1 MAICALPLIVIATSR
16 WFAKGW
22 GMGTAVEKPSIK
34 RGKLSTDERDQLIIQ
49 YAPWVK
55 FIALR
60 MATKLPAHVQAE
72 DLISAGIIGLIDA
85 LDKFNPEREVQFKTY
100 AQIRIQGAMKD
111 ELRALDWAS
120 RSMRQ
125 KVKRLEQAY
134 ATLEQEFGRPASSE
148 EVANSLGLNRDEFE
162 EMLDEVKGT
171 SLVSLEELG
180 QGPASEDRSNLMEA
194 LLTRQDQ
201 DPLEVLN
208 LQDLKK
214 ALTLAIAELPEKERL
229 VLSLYYFEE
238 LTMKEVGRVLNL
250 TESRISQ
257 LHTQT
262 VLRLRGKL
270 KAYLAG

>member
-1 MAICALPLIVIATSR
+1 METTTAKQSSR
-16 WFAKGW
+16 Q
-22 GMGTAVEKPSIK
+22 
-34 RGKLSTDERDQLIIQ
+34 GKLSTAERDQLIIR

-55 FIALR
+55 FIAMR
-60 MATKLPAHVQAE
+60 MASKLPSHIQAE

-85 LDKFNPEREVQFKTY
+85 LDKFNPTREVQFKTY

-125 KVKRLEQAY
+125 KVKRLEHVY
-134 ATLEQEFGRPASSE
+134 TTLEQELGRPPASE
-148 EVANSLGLNRDEFE
+148 EVANSLGIEMDEFE
-162 EMLDEVKGT
+162 EMLDDVKGT

-180 QGPASEDRSNLMEA
+180 QGPASEDKTNLLEA
-194 LLTRQDQ
+194 LLTREDQ

-214 ALTLAIAELPEKERL
+214 ALSLAISELPEKERL

-238 LTMKEVGRVLNL
+238 LTMKEVGKVLNL

-257 LHTQT
+257 LHTQI
-262 VLRLRGKL
+262 VLRLRSKL
-270 KAYLAG
+270 KAYFAG

>member
-1 MAICALPLIVIATSR
+1 
-16 WFAKGW
+16 
-22 GMGTAVEKPSIK
+22 MGTLVEKSSIG
-34 RGKLSTDERDQLIIQ
+34 RGNLSVTERDELILQ

-60 MATKLPAHVQAE
+60 MASKLPAHIQAE

-85 LDKFNPEREVQFKTY
+85 LDKFNPAREVQFKTY

-125 KVKRLEQAY
+125 KVKRLEHAY
-134 ATLEQEFGRPASSE
+134 ATLEQEFGRPPSSE
-148 EVANSLGLNRDEFE
+148 EVANSLGIKMDEFE
-162 EMLDEVKGT
+162 EMLDDVKGT
-171 SLVSLEELG
+171 ALVSLEELG
-180 QGPASEDRSNLMEA
+180 QGPASEDKSSLLEA

-201 DPLEVLN
+201 DPLEMLN

-238 LTMKEVGRVLNL
+238 LTMKEVGNVLNL

-257 LHTQT
+257 LHTQA

-270 KAYLAG
+270 KGYFGG

>member
-1 MAICALPLIVIATSR
+1 
-16 WFAKGW
+16 
-22 GMGTAVEKPSIK
+22 MGTTVEKSVVGQ
-34 RGKLSTDERDQLIIQ
+34 GKLSVAERDQLIIQ

-60 MATKLPAHVQAE
+60 MAAKLPSHIQAE
-72 DLISAGIIGLIDA
+72 DLISAGIVGLIDA
-85 LDKFNPEREVQFKTY
+85 LDKFNPAREVQFKTY

-134 ATLEQEFGRPASSE
+134 ATLEHELGRPPSSE
-148 EVANSLGLNRDEFE
+148 EVAKSMGIKMHEFE
-162 EMLDEVKGT
+162 ELLDDVKGT
-171 SLVSLEELG
+171 SIVSLEELG
-180 QGPASEDRSNLMEA
+180 QGPASEDKSTLLEA

-214 ALTLAIAELPEKERL
+214 ALTLAIGQLPEKERL

-238 LTMKEVGRVLNL
+238 LTMKEVGKVLHL

-257 LHTQT
+257 LHTQA

>member
-1 MAICALPLIVIATSR
+1 MDTLA
-16 WFAKGW
+16 
-22 GMGTAVEKPSIK
+22 EKPRI
-34 RGKLSTDERDQLIIQ
+34 RQGKLSVAERDQLIIR

-60 MATKLPAHVQAE
+60 MAAKLPSHVQAE

-85 LDKFNPEREVQFKTY
+85 LDKFNPDREVQFKTY

-125 KVKRLEQAY
+125 KVKRLEHTY
-134 ATLEQEFGRPASSE
+134 ATLEQELGRPPSSE
-148 EVANSLGLNRDEFE
+148 EVANSFGIEMDEFE
-162 EMLDEVKGT
+162 EMLDDVKGT

-180 QGPASEDRSNLMEA
+180 QGPASEDKTNLLEA
-194 LLTRQDQ
+194 LLSREDQ
-201 DPLEVLN
+201 DPLEMLN

-214 ALTLAIAELPEKERL
+214 ALTQAIAELPEKERL

-238 LTMKEVGRVLNL
+238 LTMKEVGKVLNL

-262 VLRLRGKL
+262 VMRLRGKL
-270 KAYLAG
+270 KAYMVG

>member
-1 MAICALPLIVIATSR
+1 
-16 WFAKGW
+16 
-22 GMGTAVEKPSIK
+22 MGTTAETPVSSRSRPSAA
-34 RGKLSTDERDQLIIQ
+34 ERDQLIIR
-49 YAPWVK
+49 YAPWAR

-60 MATKLPAHVQAE
+60 MAAKLPAHIQAE

-85 LDKFNPEREVQFKTY
+85 LDKFNPAREVQFKTY
-100 AQIRIQGAMKD
+100 AQIRIQGAIKD
-111 ELRALDWAS
+111 ELRSLDWAS
-120 RSMRQ
+120 RSTRQ

-134 ATLEQEFGRPASSE
+134 ASLERQLGRPPSSE
-148 EVANSLGLNRDEFE
+148 EVANSMGIKMAAFE
-162 EMLDEVKGT
+162 EMLDDVRGT

-180 QGPASEDRSNLMEA
+180 QGPASEDKSALLEA

-201 DPLEVLN
+201 DPLEMLN

-238 LTMKEVGRVLNL
+238 LTMKEVGRVLDL

-257 LHTQT
+257 LHTQA

-270 KAYLAG
+270 KEYFAG

>member
-1 MAICALPLIVIATSR
+1 METTMAKQSSR
-16 WFAKGW
+16 Q
-22 GMGTAVEKPSIK
+22 
-34 RGKLSTDERDQLIIQ
+34 GKLSTAERDQLIIR

-55 FIALR
+55 FIAMR
-60 MATKLPAHVQAE
+60 MASKLPSHIQAE

-85 LDKFNPEREVQFKTY
+85 LDKFNPAREVQFKTY

-111 ELRALDWAS
+111 ELRARDWAS

-125 KVKRLEQAY
+125 KVKRLEHVY
-134 ATLEQEFGRPASSE
+134 TTLEQELGRPPASE
-148 EVANSLGLNRDEFE
+148 EVANSLGIEMGEFE
-162 EMLDEVKGT
+162 EMLDDVKGT

-180 QGPASEDRSNLMEA
+180 QGPASEDKTNLLEA
-194 LLTRQDQ
+194 LLTREDQ

-214 ALTLAIAELPEKERL
+214 ALSLAISELPEKERL

-238 LTMKEVGRVLNL
+238 LTMKEVGKVLNL

-262 VLRLRGKL
+262 ILRLRSKL
-270 KAYLAG
+270 KAYFAG

>member
-1 MAICALPLIVIATSR
+1 MNTL
-16 WFAKGW
+16 
-22 GMGTAVEKPSIK
+22 VEKSSIG
-34 RGKLSTDERDQLIIQ
+34 RNKLSVAERDQLIIR

-60 MATKLPAHVQAE
+60 MAAKLPSHIQAE

-85 LDKFNPEREVQFKTY
+85 LDKFNPAREVQFKTY

-125 KVKRLEQAY
+125 KVKRLEHVY
-134 ATLEQEFGRPASSE
+134 TTLEQELGRPPASE
-148 EVANSLGLNRDEFE
+148 EVANSLGIEMDEFE
-162 EMLDEVKGT
+162 EMLDDVKGT

-180 QGPASEDRSNLMEA
+180 QGPASEDKTNLLEA
-194 LLTRQDQ
+194 LLTREDQ

-214 ALTLAIAELPEKERL
+214 ALSLAISELPEKERL

-238 LTMKEVGRVLNL
+238 LTMKEVGKVLNL

-262 VLRLRGKL
+262 ILRLRSKL
-270 KAYLAG
+270 KAYFAG

>member
-1 MAICALPLIVIATSR
+1 METTTAKQSSR
-16 WFAKGW
+16 Q
-22 GMGTAVEKPSIK
+22 
-34 RGKLSTDERDQLIIQ
+34 GKLSTAERDQLIIR

-55 FIALR
+55 FIAMR
-60 MATKLPAHVQAE
+60 MASKLPSHIQAE

-85 LDKFNPEREVQFKTY
+85 LDKFNPAREVQFKTY

-125 KVKRLEQAY
+125 KVKRLEHVY
-134 ATLEQEFGRPASSE
+134 TTLEQELGRPPASE
-148 EVANSLGLNRDEFE
+148 EVANSLGIEMDEFE
-162 EMLDEVKGT
+162 EMLDDVKGT

-180 QGPASEDRSNLMEA
+180 QGPASEDKTNLLEA
-194 LLTRQDQ
+194 LLTREDQ

-214 ALTLAIAELPEKERL
+214 ALSLAISELPEKERL

-238 LTMKEVGRVLNL
+238 LTMKEVGKVLNL

-262 VLRLRGKL
+262 VLRLRSKL
-270 KAYLAG
+270 KAYFAG

>member
-1 MAICALPLIVIATSR
+1 
-16 WFAKGW
+16 
-22 GMGTAVEKPSIK
+22 MGTLGEKIVFE
-34 RGKLSTDERDQLIIQ
+34 RGKLSAAERDQLIIQ

-60 MATKLPAHVQAE
+60 MVAKLPSHIQAE

-85 LDKFNPEREVQFKTY
+85 LDKFNPAREVQFKTY

-111 ELRALDWAS
+111 ELRSLDWAS

-134 ATLEQEFGRPASSE
+134 ATLEQQLGRPPSSE
-148 EVANSLGLNRDEFE
+148 EVASSMGIEIDDFE
-162 EMLDEVKGT
+162 ALLDDVKGT

-180 QGPASEDRSNLMEA
+180 QGPASEDKSALLEA
-194 LLTRQDQ
+194 LLSREDQ
-201 DPLEVLN
+201 DPIELLN
-208 LQDLKK
+208 LHDLKK
-214 ALTLAIAELPEKERL
+214 ALTEAIAELPEKERL

-238 LTMKEVGRVLNL
+238 LTMKEVGKVLNL

-257 LHTQT
+257 LHTQA

-270 KAYLAG
+270 KAYLAA

>member
-1 MAICALPLIVIATSR
+1 
-16 WFAKGW
+16 
-22 GMGTAVEKPSIK
+22 MGTTVDTPIVG
-34 RGKLSTDERDQLIIQ
+34 RTQLSAAEREQLIIR

-60 MATKLPAHVQAE
+60 MAAKLPSHIQAE

-85 LDKFNPEREVQFKTY
+85 LDKFNPAREVQFKTY

-120 RSMRQ
+120 RSVRQ
-125 KVKRLEQAY
+125 KAKRLEQAY
-134 ATLEQEFGRPASSE
+134 ATLEQKLGRPASSE
-148 EVANSLGLNRDEFE
+148 EVASSLGIEMAEFE
-162 EMLDEVKGT
+162 EMLDDVKGT
-171 SLVSLEELG
+171 SLVSLEEIG
-180 QGPASEDRSNLMEA
+180 QTVASEEKSSLLDA

-201 DPLEVLN
+201 DPLEALN

-214 ALTLAIAELPEKERL
+214 ALVRAIDELPEKERL
-229 VLSLYYFEE
+229 VLSLYYFDE
-238 LTMKEVGRVLNL
+238 LTMKEVGKVLNL

-257 LHTQT
+257 LHTQA

>member
-1 MAICALPLIVIATSR
+1 MNTV
-16 WFAKGW
+16 
-22 GMGTAVEKPSIK
+22 VEKSNI
-34 RGKLSTDERDQLIIQ
+34 RRNLLSLVERDQLIVK

-60 MATKLPAHVQAE
+60 MAAKLPAHIQAE

-85 LDKFNPEREVQFKTY
+85 LDKFNPAREVQFKTY
-100 AQIRIQGAMKD
+100 AHIRIQGAIKD

-125 KVKRLEQAY
+125 KVKRLERAY
-134 ATLEQEFGRPASSE
+134 ATLEHALGRPPASE
-148 EVANSLGLNRDEFE
+148 EVATSLGIDIGEFE
-162 EMLDEVKGT
+162 NMLDAVKST
-171 SLVSLEELG
+171 SLVSLDELG
-180 QGPASEDRSNLMEA
+180 QAPPSEDKSDLLKA
-194 LLTRQDQ
+194 LLTREDQ
-201 DPLEVLN
+201 DPLETLN

-214 ALTLAIAELPEKERL
+214 ALTLAIAALPEKERL

-238 LTMKEVGRVLNL
+238 LTMKEVGKVLNL

-257 LHTQT
+257 LHTQA

-270 KAYLAG
+270 KGYLGG

>member
-1 MAICALPLIVIATSR
+1 
-16 WFAKGW
+16 
-22 GMGTAVEKPSIK
+22 MGTLVEKSSIG
-34 RGKLSTDERDQLIIQ
+34 RGNLSVTERDELILQ

-60 MATKLPAHVQAE
+60 MASKLPAHIQAE

-85 LDKFNPEREVQFKTY
+85 LDKFNPAREVQFRTY

-125 KVKRLEQAY
+125 KVKRLEHAY
-134 ATLEQEFGRPASSE
+134 ATLEQEFGRPPSSE
-148 EVANSLGLNRDEFE
+148 EVANSLGIKMDEFE
-162 EMLDEVKGT
+162 EMLDDVKGT
-171 SLVSLEELG
+171 ALVSLEELG
-180 QGPASEDRSNLMEA
+180 QGPASEDKSSLLEA

-201 DPLEVLN
+201 DPLEMLN

-238 LTMKEVGRVLNL
+238 LTMKEVGKVLNL

-257 LHTQT
+257 LHTQA

-270 KAYLAG
+270 KGYFGG

>member
-1 MAICALPLIVIATSR
+1 
-16 WFAKGW
+16 
-22 GMGTAVEKPSIK
+22 MGTTVDKPLVGP
-34 RGKLSTDERDQLIIQ
+34 GKLSAAERDQLIIR

-60 MATKLPAHVQAE
+60 MAAKLPSHIQAE

-85 LDKFNPEREVQFKTY
+85 LDKFNPAREVQFKTY

-134 ATLEQEFGRPASSE
+134 ATLEQELGRPPSSE
-148 EVANSLGLNRDEFE
+148 EVANSMGIAMGEFE
-162 EMLDEVKGT
+162 ELLDDVKGT

-180 QGPASEDRSNLMEA
+180 QGPASEDKSTLLEA

-201 DPLEVLN
+201 DPLEMLN

-238 LTMKEVGRVLNL
+238 LTMKEVGKVLNL

-257 LHTQT
+257 LHTQA

-270 KAYLAG
+270 KAYLGG

>member
-1 MAICALPLIVIATSR
+1 
-16 WFAKGW
+16 
-22 GMGTAVEKPSIK
+22 MGTTVETPVVG
-34 RGKLSTDERDQLIIQ
+34 RGRLSVAERDQLIIR

-55 FIALR
+55 YIALR
-60 MATKLPAHVQAE
+60 MAAKLPAHIQAE
-72 DLISAGIIGLIDA
+72 DLMSAGIIGLIDA
-85 LDKFNPEREVQFKTY
+85 LDKFNPTREVQFKTY

-134 ATLEQEFGRPASSE
+134 ATLERELGRPPSSE
-148 EVANSLGLNRDEFE
+148 EVASSLGIKMAAFE
-162 EMLDEVKGT
+162 EMLDDVKGT
-171 SLVSLEELG
+171 TLVSLEELG
-180 QGPASEDRSNLMEA
+180 QGPASEDKSALLEA

-201 DPLEVLN
+201 DPLEMLN

-214 ALTLAIAELPEKERL
+214 ALTVAIAELPEKERL

-238 LTMKEVGRVLNL
+238 LTMKEVGKVLNL

-257 LHTQT
+257 LHTQA
-262 VLRLRGKL
+262 VLRLRAKL
-270 KAYLAG
+270 KGYLAG

>member
-1 MAICALPLIVIATSR
+1 MDT
-16 WFAKGW
+16 
-22 GMGTAVEKPSIK
+22 TVENSGIG
-34 RGKLSTDERDQLIIQ
+34 RGKLSVAERDQLIIR

-60 MATKLPAHVQAE
+60 MAAKLPSHIQTE

-85 LDKFNPEREVQFKTY
+85 LDKFNPAREVQFKTY

-125 KVKRLEQAY
+125 KVKRLEHAY
-134 ATLEQEFGRPASSE
+134 ATLEQKLGRPPASE
-148 EVANSLGLNRDEFE
+148 EVANSLGIAMDEFE
-162 EMLDEVKGT
+162 ELLDDVKGT

-180 QGPASEDRSNLMEA
+180 QGPASEDKSSLLEA

-214 ALTLAIAELPEKERL
+214 ALTLAIAALPEKERL
-229 VLSLYYFEE
+229 VLSLYHFEE
-238 LTMKEVGRVLNL
+238 LTMKEVGKVLNL

-257 LHTQT
+257 LHTQA

-270 KAYLAG
+270 KAYFGG

>member
-1 MAICALPLIVIATSR
+1 METTV
-16 WFAKGW
+16 AKQ
-22 GMGTAVEKPSIK
+22 SD
-34 RGKLSTDERDQLIIQ
+34 RQGKLSRAERDQLIIR

-55 FIALR
+55 FIAMR
-60 MATKLPAHVQAE
+60 MAAKLPSHIQAE

-85 LDKFNPEREVQFKTY
+85 LDKFNPAREVQFKTY

-125 KVKRLEQAY
+125 KVKRLEHAY
-134 ATLEQEFGRPASSE
+134 AILEQELGRPPSSE
-148 EVANSLGLNRDEFE
+148 EVASSLGIEMDEFE
-162 EMLDEVKGT
+162 GMLDDLKGT

-180 QGPASEDRSNLMEA
+180 QGPASEDKTNLLEA
-194 LLTRQDQ
+194 LLTREDQ
-201 DPLEVLN
+201 DPLELLN
-208 LQDLKK
+208 LHDLKK
-214 ALTLAIAELPEKERL
+214 ALSLAIAELPEKERL

-238 LTMKEVGRVLNL
+238 LTMKEVGKVLNL

-262 VLRLRGKL
+262 VLRLRSKL

>member
-1 MAICALPLIVIATSR
+1 
-16 WFAKGW
+16 
-22 GMGTAVEKPSIK
+22 MGTTVEKPSIG
-34 RGKLSTDERDQLIIQ
+34 RSKLSVAERDQLIIQ
-49 YAPWVK
+49 YTPWVR
-55 FIALR
+55 FMALR
-60 MATKLPAHVQAE
+60 MAAKLPSHIQAE

-85 LDKFNPEREVQFKTY
+85 LDKFNPTREVQFKTY

-125 KVKRLEQAY
+125 KVKRLEHAY
-134 ATLEQEFGRPASSE
+134 ATLEQELGRPPSSE
-148 EVANSLGLNRDEFE
+148 EVANSLGIEMDEFE
-162 EMLDEVKGT
+162 EMLDDVKGT

-180 QGPASEDRSNLMEA
+180 QGPASEDKSSVLEA

-201 DPLEVLN
+201 DPLEMLN

-214 ALTLAIAELPEKERL
+214 ALTLAIGELPEKERL

-238 LTMKEVGRVLNL
+238 LTMKEVGKVLNL

>member
-1 MAICALPLIVIATSR
+1 MEITAT
-16 WFAKGW
+16 KQ
-22 GMGTAVEKPSIK
+22 SIGQ
-34 RGKLSTDERDQLIIQ
+34 GKLSTAERDQLIIR

-60 MATKLPAHVQAE
+60 MAAKLPAHIQAE

-85 LDKFNPEREVQFKTY
+85 LDKFNPAREVQFKTY
-100 AQIRIQGAMKD
+100 AQIRIQGAIKD
-111 ELRALDWAS
+111 ELRSLDWAS
-120 RSMRQ
+120 RSTRQ

-134 ATLEQEFGRPASSE
+134 ASLERELGRPPSSE
-148 EVANSLGLNRDEFE
+148 EVASSMGIKMAAFE
-162 EMLDEVKGT
+162 EMLDDVRGA

-180 QGPASEDRSNLMEA
+180 QGPASEDKSALLEA

-201 DPLEVLN
+201 DPLEMLN

-238 LTMKEVGRVLNL
+238 LTMKEVGRVLDL

-257 LHTQT
+257 LHTQAI
-262 VLRLRGKL
+262 LRLRGKL
-270 KAYLAG
+270 KEYFAS

>member
-1 MAICALPLIVIATSR
+1 MRTTL
-16 WFAKGW
+16 
-22 GMGTAVEKPSIK
+22 EKPSTG
-34 RGKLSTDERDQLIIQ
+34 RGKVAGAERDQLIIQ
-49 YAPWVK
+49 YLPWVK

-60 MATKLPAHVQAE
+60 MAAKLPSHIQAE
-72 DLISAGIIGLIDA
+72 DLISAGVIGLIDA
-85 LDKFNPEREVQFKTY
+85 LDKFNPAREVQFKTY
-100 AQIRIQGAMKD
+100 AQIRIQGAIKD

-125 KVKRLEQAY
+125 KVKRLEHAY
-134 ATLEQEFGRPASSE
+134 ATLEQEFGRPPSSE
-148 EVANSLGLNRDEFE
+148 EVASSLGVEMDEFE
-162 EMLDEVKGT
+162 EMLDDVKGT
-171 SLVSLEELG
+171 SLVSLEDLG
-180 QGPASEDRSNLMEA
+180 HGPAAEDKSGLPEA

-214 ALTLAIAELPEKERL
+214 SLTVTIAELPEKERL

-238 LTMKEVGRVLNL
+238 LTMKEVGKVMSL

-257 LHTQT
+257 LHTQA

>member
-1 MAICALPLIVIATSR
+1 METTAAKQISR
-16 WFAKGW
+16 Q
-22 GMGTAVEKPSIK
+22 
-34 RGKLSTDERDQLIIQ
+34 GKLSTAERDQLIIR

-60 MATKLPAHVQAE
+60 MAAKLPLHIQAE

-85 LDKFNPEREVQFKTY
+85 LDKFNPAREVQFKTY

-125 KVKRLEQAY
+125 KVKRLEHAY
-134 ATLEQEFGRPASSE
+134 AILEQELGRPPSSE
-148 EVANSLGLNRDEFE
+148 EVANSLGIEMDEFE
-162 EMLDEVKGT
+162 EMLDDVKGT
-171 SLVSLEELG
+171 SLISLEELG
-180 QGPASEDRSNLMEA
+180 QGPASEDKTNLLEA
-194 LLTRQDQ
+194 LLTREDQ

-214 ALTLAIAELPEKERL
+214 ALSLAIAELPEKERL

-238 LTMKEVGRVLNL
+238 LTMKEVGKVLHL

-262 VLRLRGKL
+262 VLRLRSKL

>member
-1 MAICALPLIVIATSR
+1 MDT
-16 WFAKGW
+16 
-22 GMGTAVEKPSIK
+22 TVEKSGIG
-34 RGKLSTDERDQLIIQ
+34 RGKLSVAERDQLIIR

-60 MATKLPAHVQAE
+60 MAAKLPSHIQAE

-85 LDKFNPEREVQFKTY
+85 LDKFNPAREVQFKTY

-125 KVKRLEQAY
+125 KVKQLENAY
-134 ATLEQEFGRPASSE
+134 VTLEQELGRPPTSE
-148 EVANSLGLNRDEFE
+148 EVANLLGVTIDEFE
-162 EMLDEVKGT
+162 KLLDDVKGT

-180 QGPASEDRSNLMEA
+180 QGPVSEDKSSLLEA

-238 LTMKEVGRVLNL
+238 LTMKEVGKVLNL

-257 LHTQT
+257 LHTQS
-262 VLRLRGKL
+262 VLRLRAKL

>member
-1 MAICALPLIVIATSR
+1 METATVEHSSR
-16 WFAKGW
+16 Q
-22 GMGTAVEKPSIK
+22 
-34 RGKLSTDERDQLIIQ
+34 GKLSTAERDQLIIR

-55 FIALR
+55 FIAMR
-60 MATKLPAHVQAE
+60 MASKLPSHIQVE
-72 DLISAGIIGLIDA
+72 DLISAGIVGLIDA
-85 LDKFNPEREVQFKTY
+85 LDKFNPSREVQFKTY

-125 KVKRLEQAY
+125 KVKRLEHAY
-134 ATLEQEFGRPASSE
+134 TVLEQELGRPPSSE
-148 EVANSLGLNRDEFE
+148 EVAHSFGIQMHEFE
-162 EMLDEVKGT
+162 EMLDAVKGT

-180 QGPASEDRSNLMEA
+180 QGPASEDKTNLLEA
-194 LLTRQDQ
+194 LLSREDQ

-214 ALTLAIAELPEKERL
+214 ALAHAIAELPEKERL

-238 LTMKEVGRVLNL
+238 LTMKEVGKVLNL

-262 VLRLRGKL
+262 VLRLRSKL
-270 KAYLAG
+270 KAYFAG

>member
-1 MAICALPLIVIATSR
+1 MNTIMEQS
-16 WFAKGW
+16 
-22 GMGTAVEKPSIK
+22 SIG
-34 RGKLSTDERDQLIIQ
+34 RDKLSVAERDELIIR

-60 MATKLPAHVQAE
+60 MAAKLPSHIQAE

-85 LDKFNPEREVQFKTY
+85 LDKFNPAREVQFKTY
-100 AQIRIQGAMKD
+100 AQIRIQGAIKD

-120 RSMRQ
+120 RSVRQ

-134 ATLEQEFGRPASSE
+134 ATLEQELGRPPASE
-148 EVANSLGLNRDEFE
+148 EVATSLGIDMDEFE

-171 SLVSLEELG
+171 ALVSLEELG
-180 QGPASEDRSNLMEA
+180 QGPPSEDKSSLMEA
-194 LLTRQDQ
+194 LLTREDQ
-201 DPLEVLN
+201 DPLEMLN

-214 ALTLAIAELPEKERL
+214 ALTQVIAALPEKERL

-238 LTMKEVGRVLNL
+238 LTMKEVGKVLNL

-257 LHTQT
+257 LHTQA

>member
-1 MAICALPLIVIATSR
+1 MDT
-16 WFAKGW
+16 
-22 GMGTAVEKPSIK
+22 TVENSGIG
-34 RGKLSTDERDQLIIQ
+34 RGKLSVAERDQLIIR

-55 FIALR
+55 FIGLR
-60 MATKLPAHVQAE
+60 MAAKLPSHIQAE

-85 LDKFNPEREVQFKTY
+85 LDKFNPAREVQFKTY

-125 KVKRLEQAY
+125 KVKRLEHAY
-134 ATLEQEFGRPASSE
+134 ATLEQELGRPPASE
-148 EVANSLGLNRDEFE
+148 EVANALGIAMDEFE
-162 EMLDEVKGT
+162 ELLDDVKGT

-180 QGPASEDRSNLMEA
+180 QGPASEDKSSLLEA

-238 LTMKEVGRVLNL
+238 LTMKEVGKVLNL

-257 LHTQT
+257 LHTQA

>member
-1 MAICALPLIVIATSR
+1 
-16 WFAKGW
+16 
-22 GMGTAVEKPSIK
+22 MGTLGEKIVFE
-34 RGKLSTDERDQLIIQ
+34 RGKLSAAERDQLIIQ

-60 MATKLPAHVQAE
+60 MVAKLPSHIQAE

-85 LDKFNPEREVQFKTY
+85 LDKFNPAREVQFKTY

-111 ELRALDWAS
+111 ELRSLDWAS

-134 ATLEQEFGRPASSE
+134 ATLEQQLGRPPSSE
-148 EVANSLGLNRDEFE
+148 EVASSMGIEIDDFE
-162 EMLDEVKGT
+162 ALLDDVKGT

-180 QGPASEDRSNLMEA
+180 QGPASEDKSALLEA
-194 LLTRQDQ
+194 LLSREDQ
-201 DPLEVLN
+201 DPIELLN
-208 LQDLKK
+208 LHDLKK
-214 ALTLAIAELPEKERL
+214 ALTEAIAELPEKERL

-238 LTMKEVGRVLNL
+238 LTMKEVGKVLNL

-257 LHTQT
+257 LHTQA

>member
-1 MAICALPLIVIATSR
+1 
-16 WFAKGW
+16 
-22 GMGTAVEKPSIK
+22 MGTITEKPIIG
-34 RGKLSTDERDQLIIQ
+34 RGKLSVAERDQLIIR

-60 MATKLPAHVQAE
+60 MAAKLPAHIQAE

-85 LDKFNPEREVQFKTY
+85 LDKFNPAREVQFKTY

-111 ELRALDWAS
+111 ELRSLDWAS
-120 RSMRQ
+120 RSTRQ

-134 ATLEQEFGRPASSE
+134 ATLERELGRPPSSE
-148 EVANSLGLNRDEFE
+148 EVASSMGIKMAAFE
-162 EMLDEVKGT
+162 EMLDDVKGT
-171 SLVSLEELG
+171 SLVSLEDLG
-180 QGPASEDRSNLMEA
+180 QGPASEDKSALVEA

-201 DPLEVLN
+201 DPLEMLN
-208 LQDLKK
+208 LQDLKR

-238 LTMKEVGRVLNL
+238 LTMKEVGKVLDL

-257 LHTQT
+257 LHTQA

-270 KAYLAG
+270 KEYFAG

>member
-1 MAICALPLIVIATSR
+1 
-16 WFAKGW
+16 
-22 GMGTAVEKPSIK
+22 MGTIVEKPSIG
-34 RGKLSTDERDQLIIQ
+34 RGKLSVTERDELIIQ
-49 YAPWVK
+49 YAPWVR
-55 FIALR
+55 FMALR
-60 MATKLPAHVQAE
+60 MAAKLPSHIQAE

-85 LDKFNPEREVQFKTY
+85 LDKFNPAREVQFKTY

-120 RSMRQ
+120 RSIRQ
-125 KVKRLEQAY
+125 KVKRLEHAY
-134 ATLEQEFGRPASSE
+134 AALEQELGRPPSSE
-148 EVANSLGLNRDEFE
+148 EVANSLGIEMDEFE
-162 EMLDEVKGT
+162 EMLDDVKGT

-180 QGPASEDRSNLMEA
+180 QAPASEDKSDLLEA

-214 ALTLAIAELPEKERL
+214 ALTLAIGELPEKERL

-238 LTMKEVGRVLNL
+238 LTMKEVGKVLNL

>member
-1 MAICALPLIVIATSR
+1 
-16 WFAKGW
+16 
-22 GMGTAVEKPSIK
+22 MGTTIEKPAHNW
-34 RGKLSTDERDQLIIQ
+34 GKLSAHERDQLIIQ

-60 MATKLPAHVQAE
+60 MATKLPAHIQPE

-148 EVANSLGLNRDEFE
+148 EVASSLGITMDEFE
-162 EMLDEVKGT
+162 ELLDDAKGT

-180 QGPASEDRSNLMEA
+180 QGPASEDKSNLLEA
-194 LLTRQDQ
+194 LLTREDQ

-214 ALTLAIAELPEKERL
+214 ALTQAITDLPEKERL
-229 VLSLYYFEE
+229 VLSLYYFED
-238 LTMKEVGRVLNL
+238 LTMKEVGKVLNL

-262 VLRLRGKL
+262 VLRLRGRL